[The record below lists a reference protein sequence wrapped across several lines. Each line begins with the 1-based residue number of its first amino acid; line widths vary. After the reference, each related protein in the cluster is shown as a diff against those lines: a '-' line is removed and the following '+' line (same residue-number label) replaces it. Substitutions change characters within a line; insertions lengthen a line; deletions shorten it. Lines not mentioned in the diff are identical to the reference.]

1 VQQVEAA
8 AAQPAELVAAPQASA
23 LIRAMHVVIRA
34 TQSDHLVMQNMRH
47 AQQ

>member
-1 VQQVEAA
+1 VEV
-8 AAQPAELVAAPQASA
+8 VAAPQASA

-34 TQSDHLVMQNMRH
+34 TQSDHLVMRSLRH

>member
-1 VQQVEAA
+1 VK
-8 AAQPAELVAAPQASA
+8 PQLEIGA

-34 TQSDHLVMQNMRH
+34 TQSGHLVMRNLRH